1 MLKRGSMQD
10 QPTSLTDSLAPPA
23 GEQSAGGGPNVAPTR
38 EVRLAIVM
46 YGGSS
51 LAVYINGIAQELL
64 WLAKATAPSTRTAPG
79 SSSPARF
86 ADEDLSG
93 SARVYRRLGQYL
105 GGRKKDPSEI
115 DPSDPIRTRFVIDIL
130 SGTSAGG
137 INAVF
142 LAKALANMQEI
153 QALKDL
159 WIEEGDVS
167 VLINDKESTRGLPD
181 LDFPSPPKSLLNS
194 RRMYWKLL
202 SAFNGMDGKIPLHPP
217 AEPPVCDSLFVEQ
230 LDLYVTATDL
240 GGVILPIA
248 LADRVIYEPR
258 YRTVF
263 HFVYATEKATGDQR
277 NDFQA
282 VFNPFLAFAARCTS
296 SLPFVFE
303 PMTLGDTEKGVQ
315 SFDPFRGDPDVS
327 PDSPLWT
334 RFYSDYRGTPHFPA
348 RAFGDGG
355 ALDNKPFSYATEALL
370 RRRADVPVDRKL
382 LYIEPDPADN
392 EPGAEPEPA
401 PDALTNLMKQLHS
414 LPRKETIREDI
425 ERVIERNRQIVRIN
439 RVLKPLAR
447 DIQVSRDA
455 PTAPLSKGLLSAKFL
470 DASETGGSRLDGL
483 LTDYGVGY
491 GGYQR
496 LRVASC
502 SDDLADLVARVAGL
516 KEDSAQG
523 SAVRYL
529 VRAWRDKH
537 YSHYAP
543 VGQLP
548 DPPKPFAKFLLD
560 FDLTFPLRRL
570 SFLQER
576 ADELFDIDSA
586 NGVFAELGIPYTV
599 GGDNVQGFVDALGQA
614 RASLGEAFMQLRTMG
629 RRLRSSSASPLL
641 AGPLAAVWEEIR
653 RVVTPEAL
661 DRLLSHR
668 AEIVRQ
674 TEAEALEA
682 QVETQFQAI
691 AERLAEELL
700 KARKAAASDDL
711 QWVAEAR
718 MGLAAPRA
726 QDQRVSADQA
736 IHQYLAHYFDY
747 FIGYDIVAFPMTYGT
762 DLGEADEVEIFRVS
776 PKDATSLLDVTDPN
790 HPRKKVGGAELG
802 HFGGFLDRIWRE
814 NDIMWGRL
822 DGAERL
828 IQALVPPSDE
838 EDDRKH
844 VVDALVLEAHRSIL
858 SEELREADRMELAGL
873 IADALARIPPGDRN
887 TEELD
892 RLVRAPAG
900 EPINSKLQAVLR
912 AALTE
917 QQLLDFYRTKYSLNA
932 TLPPGPL
939 MRSAARGIH
948 VAGQVLKGAAEE
960 RRIPL
965 APRPLARVARFGQL
979 LTTLVELA
987 LPSKLPH
994 ILYKH
999 WLALAYFFELLLIVV
1014 GAVFHVGTFLS
1025 FGWTALAVTTLFS
1038 LVVLALS
1045 GFMQGKAAL
1054 QVVIRLLLVLAGI
1067 SLVAMIVFERKHLGQ
1082 DLTPFHGE
1090 SWNLPGLLPF
1100 ENWTLRH
1107 QLPVLLVFGLVALV
1121 LGVVVG
1127 LHSRTHLRRPA
1138 VKWGI
1143 VSFELAGTRARAKQI
1158 LEAWG
1163 PDGQMLARANL
1174 RLDYGFLIAY
1184 SVWLFLACG
1193 WATGIWRGGWNVA
1206 SWIGFFVAWGQLL
1219 AGVLDA
1225 VEDRAL
1231 TWLLAHDSTDE
1242 AHPMLARTCATLKF
1256 SLVAAGLTYFVS
1268 GLVRYAYIRWR

>member
-1 MLKRGSMQD
+1 MQD
-10 QPTSLTDSLAPPA
+10 QPTSLTDSQAPPA
-23 GEQSAGGGPNVAPTR
+23 EKPPAISGPKVAPTR

-64 WLAKATAPSTRTAPG
+64 WLVRATAPSTPIAPG
-79 SSSPARF
+79 GSSAAWF

-105 GGRKKDPSEI
+105 GGRRKDPSEI

-153 QALKDL
+153 RALKDL

-202 SAFNGMDGKIPLHPP
+202 SAFNGMDGHIPPHPP
-217 AEPPVCDSLFVEQ
+217 AAPPVCDSLFVDQ

-303 PMTLGDTEKGVQ
+303 PMTLGDTGKAVQ
-315 SFDPFRGDPDVS
+315 SFDPFRGDPDVD

-334 RFYSDYRGTPHFPA
+334 RFYSDYRDTPHFAA

-382 LYIEPDPADN
+382 LFIEPDPADN
-392 EPGAEPEPA
+392 KPGAEPEPA

-425 ERVIERNRQIVRIN
+425 ERVTERNRQIVRIN
-439 RVLKPLAR
+439 RVLKPLAT
-447 DIQVSRDA
+447 DIRFAQDR
-455 PTAPLSKGLLSAKFL
+455 PTKPLNKEDLTVKFL
-470 DASETGGSRLDGL
+470 DASETERDAAHGL
-483 LTDYGVGY
+483 LADYGVGY

-502 SDDLADLVARVAGL
+502 SDDLSDMVARVAGL

-523 SAVRYL
+523 SALRYL

-543 VGQLP
+543 PPAEP
-548 DPPKPFAKFLLD
+548 DPPKPFAKFLFD

-586 NGVFAELGIPYTV
+586 NRLFAELGILYST
-599 GGDNVQGFVDALGQA
+599 GQADVQGFLDALSRA
-614 RASLGEAFMQLRTMG
+614 RSSLGDAFTQLRTTG
-629 RRLRSSSASPLL
+629 RRLRSPSASPLL
-641 AGPLAAVWEEIR
+641 AGPLAAAWEEIR
-653 RVVTPEAL
+653 RVVTPESL
-661 DRLLSHR
+661 DGLLSHR
-668 AEIVRQ
+668 AEAVRQ
-674 TEAEALEA
+674 TEAEALEGR
-682 QVETQFQAI
+682 VEAQFQAI
-691 AERLAEELL
+691 AQGLAEELR
-700 KARKAAASDDL
+700 KARKS
-711 QWVAEAR
+711 VAEADLHW
-718 MGLAAPRA
+718 LAGARA
-726 QDQRVSADQA
+726 AVAAAGGRDQGVSADDA

-747 FIGYDIVAFPMTYGT
+747 FVEYDIVAFPMTYGT

-828 IQALVPPSDE
+828 IQALVPPSDD

-858 SEELREADRMELAGL
+858 SEELREGDRMELAGL
-873 IADALARIPPGDRN
+873 LADALARIPAGDRN

-892 RLVRAPAG
+892 QLVRAPAG

-917 QQLLDFYRTKYSLNA
+917 QQLLDFYRTRFSLNP

-939 MRSAARGIH
+939 TRSAARGIH
-948 VAGQVLKGAAEE
+948 VAGQVLKGASEE
-960 RRIPL
+960 RHIPL
-965 APRPLARVARFGQL
+965 APRPLGRVARFGQL
-979 LTTLVELA
+979 LTTLVEVA
-987 LPSKLPH
+987 LPSRLPH

-999 WLALAYFFELLLIVV
+999 WLALAYFFELLLIAV
-1014 GAVFHVGTFLS
+1014 GAIFHVGTFLS
-1025 FGWTALAVTTLFS
+1025 FGWTALAVTALFS

-1054 QVVIRLLLVLAGI
+1054 QVVVRLLLVLAGI
-1067 SLVAMIVFERKHLGQ
+1067 SLVTMIVFERKHLGQ

-1100 ENWTLRH
+1100 EDWTLRN
-1107 QLPVLLVFGLVALV
+1107 QLPVLLAFGLVALV
-1121 LGVVVG
+1121 LGVVVMA
-1127 LHSRTHLRRPA
+1127 HSRKHLRRPD
-1138 VKWGI
+1138 VKSGI
-1143 VSFELAGTRARAKQI
+1143 VSLQMSGTRARAKQI
-1158 LEAWG
+1158 LNAWG
-1163 PDGQMLARANL
+1163 PEGRNQARANL
-1174 RLDYGFLIAY
+1174 RLDYGFLVAY
-1184 SVWLFLACG
+1184 SIWLFLACG
-1193 WATGIWRGGWNVA
+1193 WAVGIWRGGWNVA
-1206 SWIGFFVAWGQLL
+1206 AWIGFFVAWGQLI

-1225 VEDRAL
+1225 LEDRAL
-1231 TWLLAHDSTDE
+1231 AWLLVNDSPDE

-1256 SLVAAGLTYFVS
+1256 SLVAAGLAYFAS